1 MCIQGVKSSKKGFSL
16 PIAIIITTVLIILSA
31 SLIFIASSSITNTSS
46 DVNSRQAYL
55 NVKSALEYAKDYY
68 LQSNISIASGT
79 TEYMAMK
86 DEAGGTVTEGAE
98 VSSNEADATKKTTYV
113 VAERKAGT
121 GSAKDTL
128 KLTAYSKYSSAFGNN
143 RSGMARL
150 SVTYEIGNG
159 GSETR
164 RITDPSIPPSA
175 GPASYSNTITL
186 NAKQAPGQNWPL
198 AYYVWTFKDAANAYS
213 GANENSSYGYNPNV
227 SKMNTNE
234 SNANI
239 RYPAGT
245 WVGDGSSDKI
255 GPPALFSAN
264 SGGGWQSSTFYP
276 DKDNVNYFN
285 LIFAKK
291 GAVLNKNGTVLT
303 DDTQT
308 CEMFHLWYLDP
319 SDKNIYFEFLK
330 PHTKYVTGWKWNGS
344 EELEDTVLVYV
355 KNPKTTVH
363 FKIKGIDDNN
373 VTPTISAPKINSVT
387 VNGSPLSGDSNLGQS
402 SKAVNNMSMTY
413 EGCGW
418 WVANIETA
426 DSFKMEVTYQGTT
439 KTVSVTPNSDNE
451 AWVYADTINDTI
463 QSRLSEKNA
472 NIALGVSSD
481 SYVTIH
487 AKAKDTSQKSQPLL
501 NYMDVKLNSSTG
513 KINLLNKII
522 EGSQY
527 SSENYTDSS
536 FNGLATA
543 LTNATTAY
551 NNPNFISGQP
561 GATSAEKIS
570 KADAEYQILID
581 AINTAIN
588 NLVEKACDP
597 ATVNQLKELV
607 KQGDDAV
614 TAQNDSGKYDASAFA
629 TFEADTGAYKQAKT
643 LLSSTNL
650 TGVTVNNS
658 ITALT
663 AALDTL
669 NNNILNRD
677 SLNDTITIANNLVN
691 DTNYEKSYRNALS
704 AEISNAQAAYNTKQT
719 SQSALD
725 SAQSALQEKI
735 DAVTQHPVTQ
745 LNLIALNSAI
755 ISANELLSVKM
766 NCTDNSYNALK
777 AARDNAENQKIKA
790 KTQAEIDNLTN
801 SLNTAI
807 NNFEIIKPS
816 DTNDKLDHE
825 KKITVWFSG
834 FENKTFTLN
843 EFITTTGGTTSVAG
857 SQIEKDV
864 ASGLYYYT
872 VDKQLFNKIN
882 VVVSE
887 NGKEYQSNEISINN
901 ISDNNLAV
909 EFNKLNSNDNTCD
922 IVAKKLTTL
931 YIQKTT
937 PSGSSD
943 IPLVQ
948 VDGTPVTVVTSGS
961 YYVVKFVSD
970 SDQSVSIN
978 TKSDGSGTKVNNF
991 KPAAGQWIVQYKT
1004 NKTVELINV
1013 KSVYPKYGSTTASGA
1028 KGYTISNAEIDY
1040 KNIISPTI
1048 LSNVTDG
1055 YSLMLMG
1062 SRTVVEPV
1070 EISVPSGKTAV
1081 LVDVTGTAA
1090 AADGV
1095 IPYGYLW
1102 KRLANNS
1109 DYAISTSF
1117 PGSPLLRYKDTN
1129 YYYQIV
1135 DSDVYGLIVTVNGN
1149 KIGGS
1154 SGQDGHDIIIN
1165 PQRKNTKY
1173 IIVKGNNFNN
1183 IQNTDTAPT
1192 ISTTVH
1198 DADVGDMTA
1207 TDVKMAFVGGNKVRV
1222 TNRSYA
1228 LDYPDGQKYN
1238 QNHNQYATIHR
1249 SGNMFGGSD
1258 GNKGSMNRVGNSQLN
1273 PFYDWYEFK
1282 IPVDKLASY
1291 TCEIKG
1297 MNVNES
1303 SVLTKQLSD
1312 VYGDIWLTLD
1322 GTDKDNGRYSNVGIY
1337 TFDPEKNQ
1345 MEYAINSSGN
1355 TSDKTRIY
1363 FNVPSGWSNVKATAS
1378 GIGNETVD
1386 LTNKMGDYGA
1396 GSATTNYCYADINAK
1411 NPFIT
1416 FTARKSDG
1424 TLYQCRTSLCGGDTV
1439 LFDPTFNGGYGG
1451 WDDYVSPQT
1460 LLKREVLK
1468 AQTNYYGSL
1477 IVNKYDDNGYVVN
1490 NGANTYEY
1498 PNNLQNQYN
1507 PYISADGNG
1516 NKTINFGTIYNSTNS
1531 VAYNNYK
1538 ELHSWVNAYE
1548 NLYAAMSSA
1557 KAFIEKPTNGGKY
1570 PEFLNRNNNQSYE
1583 TSSITNL
1590 KNKLSAA
1597 ESAYT
1602 NGSSSIDALNKNTL
1616 ALKTAISGITVTSE
1630 GSITAIMCDVQ
1641 DLAKNGNV
1649 QIKYTP
1655 DGYLSS
1661 IVENVTQRNPEGYPI
1676 IRIRYTHVT
1685 DVKFIVDGTERD
1697 SKPEMNENETWVF
1710 MDSPSNP
1717 YWVQNTTCDYIQI
1730 NNTNFEQSASGDKC
1744 EYKMKKDPTDT
1755 TKYRSTVLYFKYDT
1769 EVKLADGSAYNIMA
1783 GAYLFTDTDT
1793 QNSDSPFNG
1802 GTLDLY
1808 SNNSKTYF
1816 TTSKNYGKLDGAT
1829 DASTV
1834 GWVDSSS
1841 GKLSNLSSTITV
1853 PVNFEASS
1861 GTVKTPVKFSTVDKM
1876 YFRWKG
1882 NSDMIVNADFA
1893 LAAKEYT
1900 FASSGAID
1908 ASKVYGNHFYLKGV
1922 GTEDK
1927 VNISFKSDVTVKYLD
1942 STGITHSF
1950 VIHEGDYS
1958 IKKATAS
1965 QNFIADLFDESYW
1978 KSDNVTVINGDGSSG
1993 SGDGILQNPIYSTN
2007 G

>member
-159 GSETR
+159 GGETR

-175 GPASYSNTITL
+175 GPASYSNAITL
-186 NAKQAPGQNWPL
+186 NAKQAPGQNWAL

-213 GANENSSYGYNPNV
+213 GVNENSSYGYNPVV
-227 SKMNTNE
+227 SNMNTNE
-234 SNANI
+234 SDGNI

-245 WVGDGSSDKI
+245 WVGSGSADKI
-255 GPPALFSAN
+255 GPPALFSTN

-276 DKDNVNYFN
+276 NNENVNYFN

-291 GAVLNKNGTVLT
+291 GAVLSSG
-303 DDTQT
+303 DDTQS

-330 PHTKYVTGWKWNGS
+330 KEVYYYKGKNWNGKDN
-344 EELEDTVLVYV
+344 LEDTLLVYV

-363 FKIKGIDDNN
+363 FKIKGVDDNN

-387 VNGSPLSGDSNLGQS
+387 VNGSPLSGSSNLGQS

-472 NIALGVSSD
+472 NIALGVSND

-487 AKAKDTSQKSQPLL
+487 AKAKDTSKTAQPLL

-513 KINLLNKII
+513 RINLLNKII

-527 SSENYTDSS
+527 SSENYTDDS
-536 FNGLATA
+536 FAGLTTA
-543 LTNATTAY
+543 LTDAIKDY
-551 NNPNFISGQP
+551 NNPDFISNQTGT
-561 GATSAEKIS
+561 TSAEQIAN
-570 KADAEYQILID
+570 ADTAYQTHINN
-581 AINTAIN
+581 INTAIN

-614 TAQNDSGKYDASAFA
+614 TAQNESGKYDASAFA
-629 TFEADTGAYKQAKT
+629 TFETDTGAYKEAKT

-663 AALDTL
+663 AALNTL

-677 SLNDTITIANNLVN
+677 SLNDTITVANNLVN
-691 DTNYEKSYRNALS
+691 DTNYEKSYRDALS
-704 AEISNAQAAYNTKQT
+704 AEISVAQAAYNTKET

-735 DAVTQHPVTQ
+735 DAVTQHPVIQQDALITAILRAKKL
-745 LNLIALNSAI
+745 LNASAK
-755 ISANELLSVKM
+755 V
-766 NCTDNSYNALK
+766 NCTDESYNALK
-777 AARDNAENQKIKA
+777 EAKDNAEKITG
-790 KTQAEIDNLTN
+790 KTQAEIDELTN
-801 SLNTAI
+801 ALNTAI
-807 NNFEIIKPS
+807 SNFEIIKPS

-857 SQIEKDV
+857 SQIKKDV
-864 ASGLYYYT
+864 ASGLYCYT

-887 NGKEYQSNEISINN
+887 NGKEYTSNEISINN

-909 EFNKLNSNDNTCD
+909 EFNKLNSNNNTCD
-922 IVAKKLTTL
+922 VATKKLTTL

-1004 NKTVELINV
+1004 NTKVELINV

-1048 LSNVTDG
+1048 LSNITDG
-1055 YSLMLMG
+1055 YSLMLTG
-1062 SRTVVEPV
+1062 SRTVYEPV
-1070 EISVPSGKTAV
+1070 EISVPTGKTAV
-1081 LVDVTGTAA
+1081 LIDVTDTDAA
-1090 AADGV
+1090 ANGV
-1095 IPYGYLW
+1095 TPYGYFW

-1135 DSDVYGLIVTVNGN
+1135 DSDVYGLVVTVNGN

-1165 PQRKNTKY
+1165 PERKNTKY
-1173 IIVKGNNFNN
+1173 IIVKGGSALND

-1192 ISTTVH
+1192 VSTTVQ

-1207 TDVKMAFVGGNKVRV
+1207 TNVKMAFVGGNKVRV
-1222 TNRSYA
+1222 TNRSYVENYS
-1228 LDYPDGQKYN
+1228 DKQN
-1238 QNHNQYATIHR
+1238 QNHSETI
-1249 SGNMFGGSD
+1249 SNGNKFGGNG
-1258 GNKGSMNRVGNSQLN
+1258 GNENSMNRVGNSQLN

-1312 VYGDIWLTLD
+1312 IYGDIWLTLD
-1322 GTDKDNGRYSNVGIY
+1322 GTEKDGGRYSNVGIY

-1345 MEYAINSSGN
+1345 MEYVNGS
-1355 TSDKTRIY
+1355 SDKTRIY
-1363 FNVPSGWSNVKATAS
+1363 FNAPTGWSNIKATVS
-1378 GIGNETVD
+1378 GIGSETVN

-1396 GSATTNYCYADINAK
+1396 GAATVNYYYADINAK

-1416 FTARKSDG
+1416 FTATKSDG
-1424 TLYQCRTSLCGGDTV
+1424 TTYQCRTSLCGGDTV

-1460 LLKREVLK
+1460 LLKREVLQ
-1468 AQTNYYGSL
+1468 AQTDYYGLL
-1477 IVNKYDDNGYVVN
+1477 IVSKYDSNGYVVD
-1490 NGANTYEY
+1490 NGSNTYRY
-1498 PNNLQNQYN
+1498 PEGLQNQYN
-1507 PYISADGNG
+1507 SYISEFNG
-1516 NKTINFGTIYNSTNS
+1516 NKTIDFANKIYNKSNTD
-1531 VAYNNYK
+1531 AYNAYTA
-1538 ELHSWVNAYE
+1538 LHSWVNAYE

-1557 KAFIEKPTNGGKY
+1557 KAFIAEPDNGGKY
-1570 PEFLNRNNNQSYE
+1570 PEYLNRNNNQSYD
-1583 TSSITNL
+1583 TNSITNL
-1590 KNKLSAA
+1590 KNKLRDA
-1597 ESAYT
+1597 ENTYT
-1602 NGSSSIDALNKNTL
+1602 GNSSGIDALNKKTL
-1616 ALKTAISGITVTSE
+1616 SLKTAISGVTVTSE

-1641 DLAKNGNV
+1641 GLAKNGNV
-1649 QIKYTP
+1649 QIKYKP
-1655 DGYLSS
+1655 DGYSS
-1661 IVENVTQRNPEGYPI
+1661 YIVENVTQRNPEGYPI

-1717 YWVQNTTCDYIQI
+1717 HWAQNTTCDYIQI
-1730 NNTNFEQSASGDKC
+1730 NNTSFEQSASGDKC

-1755 TKYRSTVLYFKYDT
+1755 NKYRSTVLYFKYDT

-1829 DASTV
+1829 DAGNF
-1834 GWVDSSS
+1834 GWVDSS
-1841 GKLSNLSSTITV
+1841 GKLSNLSSTVTV

-1861 GTVKTPVKFSTVDKM
+1861 GTVKTPVRFSTLDKM

-1882 NSDMIVNADFA
+1882 NSDMTVNANVT
-1893 LAAKEYT
+1893 LAAKEYI

-1922 GTEDK
+1922 GTEDN

-1958 IKKATAS
+1958 IKKATTS

-1978 KSDNVTVINGDGSSG
+1978 KSDNVTVLNGDGSSG
-1993 SGDGILQNPIYSTN
+1993 SGDGILQNPVYSTN
-2007 G
+2007 D